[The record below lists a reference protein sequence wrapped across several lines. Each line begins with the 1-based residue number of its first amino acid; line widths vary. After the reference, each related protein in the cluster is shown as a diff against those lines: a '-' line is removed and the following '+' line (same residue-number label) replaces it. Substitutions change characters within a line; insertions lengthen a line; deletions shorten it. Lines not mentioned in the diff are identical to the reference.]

1 MGRYTK
7 VQGAPLASYAG
18 FVTRAELHQLV
29 DELPDE
35 AVESASSL
43 LRRAADPTVRTL
55 LAAPL
60 DDEPDTPE
68 ERAAADAGWAAHQR
82 GESDPVSRL
91 TKHGRRRLL
100 GRRSR
105 AVPR

>member
-1 MGRYTK
+1 VPRAY
-7 VQGAPLASYAG
+7 YAG
-18 FVTRAELHQLV
+18 FVTRAELHKLV
-29 DELPDE
+29 AELPDE

-43 LRRAADPTVRTL
+43 LRHAADPTVRTL

-82 GESDPVSRL
+82 GKSDPVSRL

-100 GRRSR
+100 GLRGRP
-105 AVPR
+105 VPR